1 MKIKSTRAKLM
12 LILLPILMIGF
23 LAFFF
28 ISYKMSGNMLME
40 EARNLSRSLGR
51 QAGLEMQQAEREK
64 EIYLEFLATDPRII
78 RGDHAQRLS
87 ALAEVKQRVPSF
99 AMVAYSDLNGMAFSD
114 TDLQMDR
121 SDGIYVKTVRE
132 TKKPYITAPFISPS
146 SGKNIILLATP
157 VMDGDR
163 LEGIVYGTLELASFN
178 PVLESV
184 RFMETGHVYICD
196 ESGFVMV
203 DVAAP
208 DNVGKLNLSQIT
220 SSRTID
226 ERLVAAFKASLTAT
240 DATFL
245 SYKQSTGRDMM
256 GVLMPIHLSGR
267 TWVAVAVAPEDEVA
281 AGPIKLLKVLGILTV
296 IILAI
301 ISVVVAIM
309 AGRMGGS
316 LRTLLAVSDTING
329 GDLREQA
336 ITVNSEDEIGALAA
350 GFSRMRKT
358 MRLLIQNLQKN
369 SQDLSNAAGS
379 MNTAS
384 EQSAEASNS
393 VAVSITEI
401 AGGIDDQSR
410 AASSV
415 AQSVG
420 MIAERADNMAQKAD
434 TVSKAAAES
443 SRRAD
448 DGRKAIDDVVRYMQ
462 HIKDSSQT
470 IASSIAALGKGS
482 QKIGEIVE
490 MISGIAA
497 QTNLLA
503 LNAAIEAARAGEA
516 GRGFAVVAD
525 EVRKLAEQSAASTQQ
540 ISELVSTIQ
549 KDMADAIT
557 ASGEGTN
564 SVAQGL
570 VSVKAA
576 DEGFQAIFESI
587 QTLEQGIKGI
597 TEGLQKMAAETQA
610 VDEKVAS
617 IRETS
622 TKNADHAQSVSAAT
636 EEQSA
641 SMQEI
646 AASSRHLSDLAEELN
661 QETKKFRV

>member
-1 MKIKSTRAKLM
+1 
-12 LILLPILMIGF
+12 
-23 LAFFF
+23 
-28 ISYKMSGNMLME
+28 
-40 EARNLSRSLGR
+40 
-51 QAGLEMQQAEREK
+51 
-64 EIYLEFLATDPRII
+64 
-78 RGDHAQRLS
+78 
-87 ALAEVKQRVPSF
+87 
-99 AMVAYSDLNGMAFSD
+99 
-114 TDLQMDR
+114 
-121 SDGIYVKTVRE
+121 
-132 TKKPYITAPFISPS
+132 
-146 SGKNIILLATP
+146 
-157 VMDGDR
+157 
-163 LEGIVYGTLELASFN
+163 
-178 PVLESV
+178 
-184 RFMETGHVYICD
+184 
-196 ESGFVMV
+196 
-203 DVAAP
+203 
-208 DNVGKLNLSQIT
+208 
-220 SSRTID
+220 
-226 ERLVAAFKASLTAT
+226 
-240 DATFL
+240 
-245 SYKQSTGRDMM
+245 
-256 GVLMPIHLSGR
+256 
-267 TWVAVAVAPEDEVA
+267 
-281 AGPIKLLKVLGILTV
+281 
-296 IILAI
+296 
-301 ISVVVAIM
+301 
-309 AGRMGGS
+309 
-316 LRTLLAVSDTING
+316 
-329 GDLREQA
+329 
-336 ITVNSEDEIGALAA
+336 
-350 GFSRMRKT
+350 
-358 MRLLIQNLQKN
+358 
-369 SQDLSNAAGS
+369 
-379 MNTAS
+379 
-384 EQSAEASNS
+384 
-393 VAVSITEI
+393 
-401 AGGIDDQSR
+401 
-410 AASSV
+410 
-415 AQSVG
+415 
-420 MIAERADNMAQKAD
+420 
-434 TVSKAAAES
+434 
-443 SRRAD
+443 
-448 DGRKAIDDVVRYMQ
+448 MQ